1 MEKFF
6 IVGCPRSGTTMVQQ
20 ALNRHSRVAIPPETK
35 YFFSFFGHPRRRQ
48 ARHVERLN
56 ADLGIRLPT
65 PARRVRSAADGRD
78 YYELMARLYV
88 RRLKKKGVT
97 AFGEKTP
104 EHTGLL
110 PRVRRLFPDAKI
122 LVLYRDGRDVA
133 QSLTQVPWMSSN
145 LYVNF
150 VVWLYYQWVVRQERQ
165 GACPEVHFARY
176 EDIVADPEKQ
186 LSAILNF
193 LGLPYE
199 PAVVEGYGNRE
210 GVPERELAWK
220 GRALGRISRE
230 RVGVFRR
237 ELSADQIA
245 VLERLGRAALP
256 ELGYELVTGG
266 DRRLSPVFFM
276 SLSYQLSRLA
286 WRLPWRSAVRELF
299 SRLLPGGHAGPASC
313 AVPPEILTPHRRGHG
328 LESWSPSE
336 PRLCV
341 PASSR

>member
-1 MEKFF
+1 MDKFF

-20 ALNRHSRVAIPPETK
+20 ALNRHSQVAIPPETK
-35 YFFSFFGHPRRRQ
+35 YFFSFFGHPRRQQ
-48 ARHVERLN
+48 ARHVGRLN

-65 PARRVRSAADGRD
+65 PARRVRSAEDGRD

-104 EHTGLL
+104 EHTGQL

-133 QSLTQVPWMSSN
+133 QSLTQVPWMSADLN
-145 LYVNF
+145 VNF
-150 VVWLYYQWVVRQERQ
+150 IVWLYYQWVVRRERQ
-165 GACPEVHFARY
+165 CAGPNVHFARY
-176 EDIVADPEKQ
+176 EDVVADPEKQ
-186 LSAILNF
+186 LTAILNF

-237 ELSADQIA
+237 ELTADQIA
-245 VLERLGRAALP
+245 VLERLGRTALS
-256 ELGYELVTGG
+256 ELGYPLVTDG
-266 DRRLSPVFFM
+266 DRWLSPIFFM
-276 SLSYQLSRLA
+276 SLAYHLSRLA
-286 WRLPWRSAVRELF
+286 CRLPWGSAVRELLC
-299 SRLLPGGHAGPASC
+299 RLLPDGTAGPETLTCASRS
-313 AVPPEILTPHRRGHG
+313 PG
-328 LESWSPSE
+328 LPSWSPSE
-336 PRLCV
+336 TRLCV
-341 PASSR
+341 PVSSR